1 MNNPDAI
8 FKFANTLA
16 LLSWVYLAAFPF
28 RPVTHKVLVG
38 VVITLLSITYA
49 GLVFNALE
57 PTDFQKFN
65 TLDGVVSLMSVPG
78 AALLG
83 WIHYLAFDLMVGV
96 FIAANAAKH
105 GISRW
110 VILPCFLFTFML
122 GPVGLLLYLLVRWM
136 YTKNYFADNF

>member
-16 LLSWVYLAAFPF
+16 LFSWVYLAAFPF
-28 RPVTHKVLVG
+28 RPVTNKVLIG
-38 VVITLLSITYA
+38 VVITLLSVAYA
-49 GLVFNALE
+49 TLVFNALT

-83 WIHYLAFDLMVGV
+83 WIHYLAFDLMVGL

-110 VILPCFLFTFML
+110 AILPCFLFTFML

>member
-1 MNNPDAI
+1 MNNPDTI
-8 FKFANTLA
+8 FKIANTLA

-28 RPVTHKVLVG
+28 RPVTNKLLIG
-38 VVITLLSITYA
+38 VVITLLSIAYA
-49 GLVFNALE
+49 SLVFKALA

-65 TLDGVVSLMSVPG
+65 TLEGVVSLMSVPG

-83 WIHYLAFDLMVGV
+83 WIHYLAFDLMVGL

-110 VILPCFLFTFML
+110 LILPCFLFTFML
-122 GPVGLLLYLLVRWM
+122 GPVGLLLYFLVRWS
-136 YTKNYFADNF
+136 YTKNYFSDNF

>member
-1 MNNPDAI
+1 
-8 FKFANTLA
+8 
-16 LLSWVYLAAFPF
+16 
-28 RPVTHKVLVG
+28 
-38 VVITLLSITYA
+38 VVITLLSVLYA
-49 GLVFNALE
+49 SLVFNSLA

-136 YTKNYFADNF
+136 YTKNYFANNF